1 MKQITTYTIR
11 LVPLPTNK
19 DAIKSLRA
27 LLKTALRRFHLRCIE
42 AKEDAREQ

>member
-1 MKQITTYTIR
+1 VKKQTTYTIR

-19 DAIKSLRA
+19 DAVRSLRA

-42 AKEDAREQ
+42 AREDAKEE